1 MVKLCAHS
9 VEHRV
14 RECFLLFFGHK
25 HDVYVDDVARGNVHI
40 TRGVFLVNI
49 LHSVE
54 HEETV
59 IERHVHFGIHF
70 LTDVKDGFVERPGIF
85 FLIDVVRGA
94 VIGDTVR
101 CHFVDVQ
108 ETVRD

>member
-1 MVKLCAHS
+1 MAKLCAHI

-14 RECFLLFFGHK
+14 HECFLLFFGHK
-25 HDVYVDDVARGNVHI
+25 HDVYEDDVARVHAHI
-40 TRGVFLVNI
+40 TRGVVLVNI
-49 LHSVE
+49 LHIFE

-70 LTDVKDGFVERPGIF
+70 LTNVKDGFVERPGIF
-85 FLIDVVRGA
+85 FLIDVVHG
-94 VIGDTVR
+94 TVLGVTFR
-101 CHFVDVQ
+101 LHFVDVQ